1 VNLSEMDA
9 RDMHNDVEPEN
20 PVVEKETGDVAAR
33 LTYKDGTVTWELR
46 GHKPDE
52 VQQDALEEAYDLGF
66 QRGRG
71 RGAYEA
77 ARTVYGGRRDG

>member
-1 VNLSEMDA
+1 MRLTEMDA
-9 RDMHNDVEPEN
+9 RDMHPDVEPDN
-20 PVVEKETGDVAAR
+20 PVVTKETGDVAAR

-52 VQQDALEEAYDLGF
+52 VQQDALEEAYELGF
-66 QRGRG
+66 QCGRG

-77 ARTVYGGRRDG
+77 ATTAYGGRRDG